1 MDKEDE
7 IVELLLKRGRPDLYI
22 HADSDS
28 DEELDPEDC
37 VNILIGKYP
46 VKKIFTK
53 VYKANESP
61 NHD

>member
-46 VKKIFTK
+46 VKKNI
-53 VYKANESP
+53 Y
-61 NHD
+61 